1 MIDMKYKTITTI
13 TIIVAVITIILA
25 SIAFTRIEKVKHEN
39 ADLRNYN
46 KQLEVQLNVKSMQV
60 KDLQDEITGCY
71 QELEN
76 VKINYYSDQ
85 LIMKELRHRYLITK
99 SYANQAEFA
108 LVNMGYD
115 FRQVV
120 E

>member
-1 MIDMKYKTITTI
+1 MKYKLTTI
-13 TIIVAVITIILA
+13 ALIFAIIVFILVGLAVPK
-25 SIAFTRIEKVKHEN
+25 IAKLENEN

-60 KDLQDEITGCY
+60 KDLQDDLTGCY

-76 VKINYYSDQ
+76 VKINYFSDQ
-85 LIMKELRHRYLITK
+85 LLMKELKHRYLITK
-99 SYANQAEFA
+99 SYAEVAESLL
-108 LVNMGYD
+108 LVNGIE
-115 FRQVV
+115 FRQVT